1 MGCYR
6 RGLYDEGGKM
16 NFDKITDILTAIA
29 VVITAIVVIITV
41 RIIGG

>member
-1 MGCYR
+1 
-6 RGLYDEGGKM
+6 M

-41 RIIGG
+41 RIIGGC

>member
-1 MGCYR
+1 
-6 RGLYDEGGKM
+6 M
-16 NFDKITDILTAIA
+16 NFDKVTDILTALA